1 MTRAAGPRLTELADA
16 LEAGA
21 TSSYELVEACLTRI
35 DDKDGEGARAFI
47 EVDRDGALRA
57 ACAMDRLR
65 SVNAAPSRFAGIP
78 ISIKDLFDIRGQVTR
93 AGSTVLADA
102 APAKADAPAIE
113 RLRRMGFVL
122 IGRTNMTEFA
132 YSGLGLNPHYGTP
145 ANGWDRAT
153 RRIPGGSS
161 SGAAIS
167 VLDGMAH
174 GALGTD
180 TGGSCRIPA
189 AFTGLVGFKPTA
201 SRVPLDGAV
210 PLSKSLD
217 SIGPIARS
225 AECCAVMDAILAGES
240 VRPLERRTPRGLR
253 FLVPTNIVFDDIED
267 VVSRAFENVLTH
279 LSDAGATIDHA
290 AMPEL
295 DDIAAINAKGGFTAP
310 ESFALHRSLLA
321 RNRDDYDPR
330 VSVRIARGEQV
341 SAADYI
347 DATALRAALIE
358 KARARLSGYDAMIMP
373 TVPIV
378 APRIVDLDD
387 DAVFTRINL
396 LALRNSTLVNML
408 DGCATSLPIHRPGD
422 APVGLMIA
430 GPANTD
436 RRILE
441 IAHGLEQL
449 LAGRFSQ

>member
-1 MTRAAGPRLTELADA
+1 MTHAAGPRLTELADA
-16 LEAGA
+16 LEAGK
-21 TSSYELVEACLTRI
+21 TSSSELVEACLARI

-65 SVNAAPSRFAGIP
+65 HANAAPSRFAGIP

-93 AGSTVLADA
+93 AGSTVLAEA
-102 APAKADAPAIE
+102 APATADAPAIE

-153 RRIPGGSS
+153 GRIPGGSS

-189 AFTGLVGFKPTA
+189 AFTGLAGFKPTA
-201 SRVPLDGAV
+201 SRVPLAGAV

-217 SIGPIARS
+217 SIGPIARTV
-225 AECCAVMDAILAGES
+225 ECCAVMDAVLAGEP
-240 VRPLERRTPRGLR
+240 VHPLERRAPKGLR
-253 FLVPTNIVFDDIED
+253 FLVPTSIVFDDIED
-267 VVSRAFENVLTH
+267 TVSCAFEDALTR
-279 LSDAGATIDHA
+279 LSAAGATIDRM

-295 DDIAAINAKGGFTAP
+295 DDIAAINAKGGLTAP
-310 ESFALHRSLLA
+310 ESFALHRPLLA
-321 RNRDDYDPR
+321 AKQDGYDPR
-330 VSVRIARGEQV
+330 VSIRIARGELV
-341 SAADYI
+341 SAADYL
-347 DATALRAALIE
+347 DAIALRTALIDKTRT
-358 KARARLSGYDAMIMP
+358 RLSDYDAMLMP

-378 APRIVDLDD
+378 APRIADLED

-396 LALRNSTLVNML
+396 LSLRNPTLVNMI
-408 DGCATSLPIHRPGD
+408 DGCAISLPIHRPGD

-430 GPANTD
+430 GSANTD

-441 IAHGLEQL
+441 IAHGLEPF
-449 LAGRFSQ
+449 LARRLSQ

>member
-1 MTRAAGPRLTELADA
+1 MTHAAGPRLSQLAES
-16 LEAGA
+16 LEAGT
-21 TSSYELVEACLTRI
+21 TSSYELIEACLARI
-35 DDKDGEGARAFI
+35 DDENGEGSRTFI

-65 SVNAAPSRFAGIP
+65 NANAAPSPFAGIP

-102 APAKADAPAIE
+102 APAKADAASVE

-161 SGAAIS
+161 SGAAVS

-201 SRVPLDGAV
+201 SRVPLAGAV
-210 PLSKSLD
+210 PLSQSLD

-225 AECCAVMDAILAGES
+225 VQCCAIMDSVLAGEP
-240 VRPLERRTPRGLR
+240 VRSLAARPPKGLR
-253 FLVPTNIVFDDIED
+253 LLVPTNIVFEDIDDI
-267 VVSRAFENVLTH
+267 VARAFEDALAH
-279 LSDAGATIDHA
+279 LSCAGASVERA
-290 AMPEL
+290 RVSEF

-310 ESFALHRSLLA
+310 ESFALHRPLLA
-321 RNRDDYDPR
+321 TKGGGYDPR
-330 VSVRIARGEQV
+330 VSVRIARGEHV
-341 SAADYI
+341 SAADYL
-347 DATALRAALIE
+347 DAIALRASLIDN
-358 KARARLSGYDAMIMP
+358 ARTRLSAYDAVIMP

-378 APRIVDLDD
+378 APPIATLAEDD
-387 DAVFTRINL
+387 IFTNINRVV
-396 LALRNSTLVNML
+396 LRNPTLINMI
-408 DGCATSLPIHRPGD
+408 DGCAVSVPIHRPGD

-430 GPANTD
+430 GTANAD

-441 IAHGLEQL
+441 IARGLEQL